1 MKDSITDPKL
11 VRNLKAMMGKKN
23 YWTGETLNENSTY
36 NDLIWNY
43 WHYYDG
49 FPDQGFLKPN
59 ELTSFTPIDRAIREL
74 PNRIKNISQQ
84 KRIRDHYSK

>member
-1 MKDSITDPKL
+1 MSIEDSKIL
-11 VRNLKAMMGKKN
+11 RNLKDMLGKKN
-23 YWTGETLNENSTY
+23 YWTGEILNENSTY

-49 FPDQGFLKPN
+49 FPDRGFLKPN
-59 ELTSFTPIDRAIREL
+59 ELTSFTPIDRGIREL

-84 KRIRDHYSK
+84 RRIREHYSK